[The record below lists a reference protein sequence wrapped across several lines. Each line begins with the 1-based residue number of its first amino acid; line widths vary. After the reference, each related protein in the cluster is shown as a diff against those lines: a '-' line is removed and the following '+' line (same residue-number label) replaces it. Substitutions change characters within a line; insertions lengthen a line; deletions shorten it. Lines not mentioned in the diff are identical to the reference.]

1 MYANYE
7 KCEDNWPI
15 VAQNNQVKAE
25 FNEQMRKV
33 SGAYLTNNN
42 ILNCSILKLLKSSL
56 VHEQLEIRTLI
67 RDEATLQ
74 CTAVLLLT
82 AVLQRDKIM

>member
-42 ILNCSILKLLKSSL
+42 ILNCSILKLLKLSL
-56 VHEQLEIRTLI
+56 VHEQLTLS
-67 RDEATLQ
+67 EAAQFKFILP
-74 CTAVLLLT
+74 
-82 AVLQRDKIM
+82 